1 MPYRRAAE
9 EIAIQIPNPSVQSFP
24 VIPTANVL
32 VDGSSGLEFSYQ
44 VPDDLKAK
52 VVTGS
57 RVRVPLRN
65 RPSTGTVVSLGEV
78 EEGAKEAGYLKPVA
92 AVIGDRP
99 ILTPGLIEL
108 GRWIGGYYCAPMESV
123 MRSLIPEAVRGENH
137 DFQRRQFVKLA
148 RQPDEKERETLAKR
162 AKRQAS
168 VLEELIAKGKP
179 IAITSLGTGARAAV
193 DGLVKKGL
201 AEVEMEIV
209 GRDPHRDE
217 QFVPSAPL
225 TLTDEQAVCLE
236 AVNAALDAP
245 EEAKPL
251 LLHGVTGSG
260 KTEVYLQA
268 IARTLEAGKSALV
281 LVPEISLTPQTVGRF
296 KSRFADQQDA
306 VAVLHSHLSGGE
318 RFDEW
323 HKIVDGTAK
332 IVIGARSAL
341 FAPLADV
348 GLIVVDEEHEG
359 SYKQDK
365 APRYHARDVAVVRGK
380 IEGCAVLLGSA
391 TPSLE
396 SFNNTAAGKYQLIEL
411 RERVDAKTLPLI
423 RIVDMRKEARNNSKS
438 GGPAIVSERLRTAV
452 DRRLEKG
459 EQTILFLNRR
469 GFATSLACPAC
480 GEAIGCPH
488 CSVTL
493 TFHRKAERLVCH
505 ICGHQRVAP
514 RRCPEC
520 KDPSIRFAGYGTEKV
535 EEILRKVFKQARIA
549 RVDTDTMSRKGAL
562 RDTLNQFKA
571 AKLDMLI
578 GTQMIAKGLHFPNVT
593 LVGILNADIGLH
605 IPDFRAGERC
615 FQLLTQV
622 AGRAGRGEMEGEVV
636 IQTFT
641 PHSPSIQFAR
651 HHDFEGFAEQELE
664 FRKGF
669 SYPPFYHCVLV
680 TTRSEHARRAE
691 FTLETLHKR
700 LAADLPDGV
709 LLGEPVESP
718 LQKAQGQF
726 RYQLMMRAPTA
737 PRVTRYLH
745 AILEKMPHPED
756 VYIAIDVDPLHLS

>member
-1 MPYRRAAE
+1 MD
-9 EIAIQIPNPSVQSFP
+9 P
-24 VIPTANVL
+24 VVKVL
-32 VDGSSGLEFSYQ
+32 VDGASGLEFDYEL
-44 VPDDLKAK
+44 PPELADR
-52 VVTGS
+52 VVVGS

-65 RPSTGTVVSLGEV
+65 RASTGTVVGVGEGGDG
-78 EEGAKEAGYLKPVA
+78 GAAPYLKPIGG
-92 AVIGDRP
+92 VIGDRP
-99 ILTPGLIEL
+99 ILTGPLIEL
-108 GRWIGGYYCAPMESV
+108 GRWIAGYYCAPMEAV

-137 DFQRRQFVKLA
+137 DFQRRQFARLA
-148 RQPDEKERETLAKR
+148 RDPTEDELAALGRR

-168 VLEELIAKGKP
+168 VLADLIAAGKP
-179 IAITSLGTGARAAV
+179 VAVASLGAGGRAAV

-201 AEVEMEIV
+201 VELGMEVV
-209 GRDPHRDE
+209 GRDPHSDE
-217 QFVPSAPL
+217 QFVPSRPL
-225 TLTDEQAVCLE
+225 ELTAAQAVCLD
-236 AVNAALDAP
+236 AVVAAMGDP
-245 EEAKPL
+245 EGGKPL

-268 IARTLEAGKSALV
+268 IAAAIAGGKTALV

-296 KSRFADQQDA
+296 KSRFAEIQEQ

-323 HKIVDGTAK
+323 HKIVDGKAR

-341 FAPLADV
+341 FAPLRDL

-359 SYKQDK
+359 SYKQDT

-396 SFNNTAAGKYQLIEL
+396 SVHNTGVGKYRLIEL
-411 RERVDAKTLPLI
+411 RERVDDKSLPLI
-423 RIVDMRKEARNNSKS
+423 RVVDMRQEARTLSKS
-438 GGPAIVSERLRTAV
+438 GGPAIISERLRTAV

-459 EQTILFLNRR
+459 EQVILFLNRR

-480 GEAIGCPH
+480 GEVIGCPH
-488 CSVTL
+488 CSVSL
-493 TFHRKAERLVCH
+493 TFHRGAERLICH

-514 RRCPEC
+514 RRCPAC
-520 KDPSIRFAGYGTEKV
+520 RDPSIRFAGYGTEKV
-535 EEILRKVFKQARIA
+535 EEILRKVFPSARLA

-562 RDTLNQFKA
+562 RDTLAAFKS
-571 AKLDMLI
+571 AKLDMLV

-605 IPDFRAGERC
+605 IPDFRAGERT

-641 PHSPSIQFAR
+641 PHGPAIQFAR
-651 HHDFEGFAEQELE
+651 HHDFAGFAEQELE
-664 FRKGF
+664 FRKAF
-669 SYPPFYHCVLV
+669 CYPPYYHCVLV
-680 TTRSEHARRAE
+680 TTRSTHARRAE
-691 FTLETLHKR
+691 FTLEILHKR
-700 LAADLPDGV
+700 LVAGLPDRV
-709 LLGEPVESP
+709 LVGEPVESP
-718 LQKAQGQF
+718 LAKAAGQF
-726 RYQLMMRAPTA
+726 RYQLMLRAPSSRALARHLGAVMDGLTF
-737 PRVTRYLH
+737 PD
-745 AILEKMPHPED
+745 D
-756 VYIAIDVDPLHLS
+756 VHVAIDVDPLQLS

>member
-1 MPYRRAAE
+1 M
-9 EIAIQIPNPSVQSFP
+9 
-24 VIPTANVL
+24 IPTALVL
-32 VDGSSGLEFSYQ
+32 VDGSAGREFDYQIPAALEGA
-44 VPDDLKAK
+44 VE
-52 VVTGS
+52 VGT
-57 RVRVPLRN
+57 RVKIPLRN
-65 RPSTGTVVSLGEV
+65 RAATGTVVAVGEV
-78 EEGAKEAGYLKPVA
+78 AEGTREAGYLRPIA

-108 GRWIGGYYCAPMESV
+108 GRWIAGYYCAPMEAV
-123 MRSLIPEAVRGENH
+123 MRSLIPEAVRGETH
-137 DFQRRQFVKLA
+137 DFQRRQFAGLLREPTEEELA
-148 RQPDEKERETLAKR
+148 QLERR

-168 VLEELIAKGKP
+168 VLSELRAARKP
-179 IAITSLGTGARAAV
+179 IAVTHFGSGGRAAL

-201 AEVEMEIV
+201 VELKMEIV

-225 TLTDEQAVCLE
+225 ALTAEQAGCLQ
-236 AVNAALDAP
+236 AVRAAVADP
-245 EEAKPL
+245 GSAKPIL
-251 LLHGVTGSG
+251 LRGVTGSG

-268 IARTLEAGKSALV
+268 IAGTIAAGKTALV

-296 KSRFADQQDA
+296 KSRFAETQDA

-323 HKIVDGTAK
+323 HKIVSGDAK

-341 FAPLADV
+341 FAPLADL
-348 GLIVVDEEHEG
+348 GLIVVDEEHES

-380 IEGCAVLLGSA
+380 LEGCAVLLGSA

-396 SFNNTAAGKYQLIEL
+396 SWHNVGVGKYALAEL
-411 RERVDAKTLPLI
+411 RERVDDKAMPLI
-423 RIVDMRKEARNNSKS
+423 RVVDMRKEARNQSKS
-438 GGPAIVSERLRTAV
+438 GGPAILSERLRSAV
-452 DRRLEKG
+452 DRRLERG

-469 GFATSLACPAC
+469 GFATSLVCPGC
-480 GEAIGCPH
+480 GEPIGCPH

-493 TFHRKAERLVCH
+493 TFHRAAERLICH

-514 RRCPEC
+514 RKCPAC
-520 KDPSIRFAGYGTEKV
+520 GDPSIRFAGYGTEKV
-535 EEILRKVFKQARIA
+535 EEILRKVFAKARIA

-562 RDTLNQFKA
+562 RETLNAFKA
-571 AKLDMLI
+571 AKIDMLV

-622 AGRAGRGEMEGEVV
+622 AGRAGRGELEGEVV
-636 IQTFT
+636 VQTFT

-651 HHDFEGFAEQELE
+651 HHDFEGYAEQELE
-664 FRKGF
+664 FRKAF
-669 SYPPFYHCVLV
+669 SYPPYHHCVLV
-680 TTRSEHARRAE
+680 STRGEHARRAE

-700 LAADLPDGV
+700 LAAEPPDG
-709 LLGEPVESP
+709 LLIGEPVEAP

-726 RYQLMMRAPTA
+726 RYQLMLRAPTA
-737 PRVTRYLH
+737 PRITRHL
-745 AILEKMPHPED
+745 AAVLKGFTTPED
-756 VYIAIDVDPLHLS
+756 VYIAIDVDPLSLS